1 MTTSPTTLKVGDA
14 IGPLEKA
21 PITTRQLVM
30 YAGASGDFNP
40 IHYDEPFAR
49 AAGFP
54 SVIAHG
60 MLSMAFFGELL
71 SSTFGPHRVRRLSAR
86 FRAVTFPGEIITV
99 SGTVTAVDAADGTAS
114 LALTAKKT
122 DGTVTLDGAALVALS
137 V

>member
-1 MTTSPTTLKVGDA
+1 MTSFRVGDT

-30 YAGASGDFNP
+30 YAGASGDFNA

-71 SSTFGPHRVRRLSAR
+71 STTFGPHNVRTLSAR
-86 FRAVTFPGEIITV
+86 FRAVTFPGDVITV
-99 SGTVTAVDAADGTAS
+99 SGTITAIEGDAAVLS
-114 LALTAKKT
+114 LKATKK
-122 DGTVTLDGAALVALS
+122 DGTVTLDGAAIVSLPV
-137 V
+137 

>member
-1 MTTSPTTLKVGDA
+1 MKVGDA

-21 PITTRQLVM
+21 PLTTRQLVM
-30 YAGASGDFNP
+30 YAGASGDFNA

-71 SSTFGPHRVRRLSAR
+71 SSTFGPHRVLKISAR
-86 FRAVTFPGEIITV
+86 FRAVTVPGDIVTV
-99 SGTVTAVDAADGTAS
+99 AGTIEAIEAGVAV
-114 LALTAKKT
+114 LALKATKK
-122 DGTVTLDGAALVALS
+122 DGTVTLDGAAIVSLPV
-137 V
+137 

>member
-1 MTTSPTTLKVGDA
+1 MKVGDV

-30 YAGASGDFNP
+30 YAGASGDFNA

-71 SSTFGPHRVRRLSAR
+71 SSRFGPHRVQRLSAR
-86 FRAVTFPGEIITV
+86 FRAVTFPGEVVTV
-99 SGTVTAVDAADGTAS
+99 AGKVIAVEGDTAV
-114 LALTAKKT
+114 LALTATKK
-122 DGTVTLDGAALVALS
+122 DGTVTLDGAAIVS
-137 V
+137 VPV

>member
-1 MTTSPTTLKVGDA
+1 MKVGDV

-30 YAGASGDFNP
+30 YAGASGDFNA

-71 SSTFGPHRVRRLSAR
+71 SSTFGPHRVQRLSAR
-86 FRAVTFPGEIITV
+86 FRAVTFPGEVVTV
-99 SGTVTAVDAADGTAS
+99 AGKVIAVEGDTAV
-114 LALTAKKT
+114 LALTATKK
-122 DGTVTLDGAALVALS
+122 DGTVTLDGAAIVS
-137 V
+137 IPV